1 MKKLLFSLCSLL
13 VLFLVLSSVNPVRA
27 QYGYGGGSPSYSIL
41 VDKMVGKPSTN
52 KGGTT
57 YEYVDNLV
65 SSDPRFQPGQEVMF
79 QVKIKNT
86 STTTLTSVIFKDFV
100 PAYLEPVE
108 GPGSYDSTN
117 RTISLNVGDF
127 GAGEEKIYYL
137 KMKVVGQDSLP
148 SDKGLF
154 CIVNKAQANNDRTAD
169 DDTAQLCIEKQVKTV
184 VSTPQAGPEAGL
196 LILSGE
202 LALLGLGVFLKKRVS

>member
-27 QYGYGGGSPSYSIL
+27 QYGYGGGGASYSIL
-41 VDKMVGKPSTN
+41 IDKMVGKPSVN

-57 YEYVDNLV
+57 YEYVDNLA

-86 STTTLTSVIFKDFV
+86 SNTTLTSVIFKDFV
-100 PAYLEPVE
+100 PTYLEPVE
-108 GPGSYDSTN
+108 GPGSYDSSS
-117 RTISLNVGDF
+117 RTVTLNAGDF
-127 GAGEEKIYYL
+127 GVDEEKFYYL
-137 KMKVVGQDSLP
+137 RMKVVAQDSLP

-154 CIVNKAQANNDRTAD
+154 CIVNKAQAYNDQTSD
-169 DDTAQLCIEKQVKTV
+169 DDTAQLCIEKQVKAGVT
-184 VSTPQAGPEAGL
+184 TPQAGPEAGL